1 MTAEEKFTK
10 LAKENAQTA
19 MLVHGC
25 ATKRLLQDL
34 ETYGAVRTVQDLCRK
49 HRLSD
54 GFDLR
59 PDTAPDDVRAIDL
72 PVVHI
77 EIIRILLDELHL
89 RLFCRGCSG
98 APRQQILDNLQNSH
112 FGRLLSLR

>member
-1 MTAEEKFTK
+1 MTAEEKFAK

-49 HRLSD
+49 HRY
-54 GFDLR
+54 R
-59 PDTAPDDVRAIDL
+59 V
-72 PVVHI
+72 
-77 EIIRILLDELHL
+77 
-89 RLFCRGCSG
+89 CR
-98 APRQQILDNLQNSH
+98 
-112 FGRLLSLR
+112 